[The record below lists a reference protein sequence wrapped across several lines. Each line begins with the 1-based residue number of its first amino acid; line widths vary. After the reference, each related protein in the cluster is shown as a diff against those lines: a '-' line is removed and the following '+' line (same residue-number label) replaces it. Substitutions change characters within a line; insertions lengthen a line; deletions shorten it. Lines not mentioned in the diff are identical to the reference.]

1 MIETSG
7 LTKYYGRTR
16 GIDGLDL
23 SVEAGEFF
31 GFIGPNGAGKSTTIR
46 TLLGLLRP
54 TRGSA
59 TVFGLDVTSRG
70 IDIRRR
76 LGYIPAEIG
85 FYGGMTGEA
94 ILRLASRMHGM
105 DPDRGREV
113 AGRLDLDLQRKAD
126 ELSTGNRKKL
136 AVVLALQHRP
146 ELVILDE
153 PSAGLDPLMQGVL
166 FDLLREE
173 HQRGATVFFSSHV
186 LDEVQRMCRRVAI
199 VRSGRIVEVAEIE
212 TLRQRH
218 LKRVRAVFPGE
229 PPARALA
236 IDGVANLSVDADS
249 ARFDFTGP
257 PRALLAML
265 ARRRVVDVTIEDPT
279 LDDVFLHYYGSDA
292 EDGAADAAEDPA

>member
-1 MIETSG
+1 MIETRG

-16 GIDGLDL
+16 GIDALDL
-23 SVEAGEFF
+23 SVKAGEFF

-70 IDIRRR
+70 TEIRRR
-76 LGYIPAEIG
+76 LGYIPAEVG
-85 FYGGMTGEA
+85 FYDGMTGEA
-94 ILRLASRMHGM
+94 MLRFAARMHRVE
-105 DPDRGREV
+105 PAWGREL
-113 AGRLDLDLQRKAD
+113 AARMDLDLQRKAD

-136 AVVLALQHRP
+136 AIVLALQHRP

-166 FDLLREE
+166 FDLLRQE
-173 HQRGATVFFSSHV
+173 HRRGATIFFSSHV

-199 VRSGRIVEVAEIE
+199 VRNGRIVEVAEIE

-218 LKRVRAVFPGE
+218 LKRVRAVFTGE
-229 PPARALA
+229 PPARTLA
-236 IDGVANLSVDADS
+236 IAGVTNLTVDDDS

-257 PRALLAML
+257 PRALLAAL
-265 ARRRVVDVTIEDPT
+265 ASHRIVDVTIEDPT
-279 LDDVFLHYYGSDA
+279 LDDVFLHYYGSDT
-292 EDGAADAAEDPA
+292 EDGDAEEDPS

>member
-1 MIETSG
+1 MIETAG
-7 LTKYYGRTR
+7 LTKYYGSTR

-23 SVEAGEFF
+23 NVEAGEFF

-59 TVFGLDVTSRG
+59 TVFGLDVTGRG
-70 IDIRRR
+70 TDIRRR
-76 LGYIPAEIG
+76 LGYIPAETG

-94 ILRLASRMHGM
+94 ILRLAGRMHGVE
-105 DPDRGREV
+105 PDRGREV
-113 AGRLDLDLQRKAD
+113 AGRLDLDLRRKAD

-136 AVVLALQHRP
+136 AIVLALQHRP

-173 HQRGATVFFSSHV
+173 HRRGATVFFSSHV
-186 LDEVQRMCRRVAI
+186 LDEVQRTCRRVAI
-199 VRSGRIVEVAEIE
+199 VRNGRIVEVAEIE

-218 LKRVRAVFPGE
+218 LKRVRAVFPNE
-229 PPARALA
+229 PPVQALA
-236 IDGVANLSVDADS
+236 IDGVANLDVDGDSV
-249 ARFDFTGP
+249 RFDFTGP
-257 PRALLAML
+257 PRALLTVL
-265 ARRRVVDVTIEDPT
+265 ASHRIVDVAIEDPT

-292 EDGAADAAEDPA
+292 EDGDATEDDA

>member
-1 MIETSG
+1 MIETRG

-16 GIDGLDL
+16 GIDALDL
-23 SVEAGEFF
+23 SVKAGEFF

-70 IDIRRR
+70 TEIRRR
-76 LGYIPAEIG
+76 LGYIPAEVG

-94 ILRLASRMHGM
+94 MLRFASRMHGVE
-105 DPDRGREV
+105 PAWGREL
-113 AGRLDLDLQRKAD
+113 AARMDLDLQRKAD

-136 AVVLALQHRP
+136 AIVLALQHRP
-146 ELVILDE
+146 ELVVLDE

-166 FDLLREE
+166 FDVLREE
-173 HQRGATVFFSSHV
+173 HRRGATIFFSSHV

-199 VRSGRIVEVAEIE
+199 VRNGRIVEVAEIE

-218 LKRVRAVFPGE
+218 LKRVRAVFPGD
-229 PPARALA
+229 PPAQALA
-236 IDGVANLSVDADS
+236 IEGVTNLAVEDDS

-257 PRALLAML
+257 PRALLALL
-265 ARRRVVDVTIEDPT
+265 AKRRVVDVTIEDPT
-279 LDDVFLHYYGSDA
+279 LDDVFLHYYGSDT
-292 EDGAADAAEDPA
+292 EDGDAEEAPS

>member
-1 MIETSG
+1 MIETRG

-70 IDIRRR
+70 VDIRRR

-85 FYGGMTGEA
+85 FYGGMTGGA
-94 ILRLASRMHGM
+94 ILRLTSRMHGV

-173 HQRGATVFFSSHV
+173 HRRGATVFFLLARAGRGAAHV
-186 LDEVQRMCRRVAI
+186 PARGDRPQRPHRRGGGDRDA
-199 VRSGRIVEVAEIE
+199 
-212 TLRQRH
+212 
-218 LKRVRAVFPGE
+218 
-229 PPARALA
+229 PPA
-236 IDGVANLSVDADS
+236 
-249 ARFDFTGP
+249 P
-257 PRALLAML
+257 PQAG
-265 ARRRVVDVTIEDPT
+265 ARRLPR
-279 LDDVFLHYYGSDA
+279 
-292 EDGAADAAEDPA
+292 

>member
-1 MIETSG
+1 MIETRG

-23 SVEAGEFF
+23 SVGAGEFF

-54 TRGSA
+54 TRGGA

-70 IDIRRR
+70 TEIRRR
-76 LGYIPAEIG
+76 LGYIPAEVG

-94 ILRLASRMHGM
+94 MLRFASRMHGVE
-105 DPDRGREV
+105 PAWGREV
-113 AGRLDLDLQRKAD
+113 AARMDLDLQRKAD

-136 AVVLALQHRP
+136 AIVLALQHRP
-146 ELVILDE
+146 ELVVLDE

-166 FDLLREE
+166 FDVLREE
-173 HQRGATVFFSSHV
+173 HRRGATIFFSSHV

-199 VRSGRIVEVAEIE
+199 VRNGRIVEVAEIE

-218 LKRVRAVFPGE
+218 LKRVRAVFPGD
-229 PPARALA
+229 PPAQALA
-236 IDGVANLSVDADS
+236 IEGVTNLVVEDDS

-257 PRALLAML
+257 PRALLALL
-265 ARRRVVDVTIEDPT
+265 AKRRVVDVTIEDPT
-279 LDDVFLHYYGSDA
+279 LDDVFLHYYGSDT
-292 EDGAADAAEDPA
+292 EDGDAEEAPS

>member
-1 MIETSG
+1 MIETRG
-7 LTKYYGRTR
+7 LTKYYGRKR

-23 SVEAGEFF
+23 SVGAGEFF

-70 IDIRRR
+70 TEIRRR
-76 LGYIPAEIG
+76 LGYIPAEVG

-94 ILRLASRMHGM
+94 MLRFASRMHGVE
-105 DPDRGREV
+105 PAWGREL
-113 AGRLDLDLQRKAD
+113 AARMDLDLQRKAD

-136 AVVLALQHRP
+136 AIVLALQHRP
-146 ELVILDE
+146 ELVVLDE

-166 FDLLREE
+166 FDVLREE
-173 HQRGATVFFSSHV
+173 HRRGATIFFSSHV

-199 VRSGRIVEVAEIE
+199 VRNGRIVEVAEIE

-218 LKRVRAVFPGE
+218 LKRVRAVFPGD
-229 PPARALA
+229 PPAQALA
-236 IDGVANLSVDADS
+236 IEGVTNLAVEDDS

-257 PRALLAML
+257 PRALLALL
-265 ARRRVVDVTIEDPT
+265 AKRRVVDVTIEDPT
-279 LDDVFLHYYGSDA
+279 LDDVFLHYYGSDT
-292 EDGAADAAEDPA
+292 EDGDAEEAPS

>member
-1 MIETSG
+1 MA
-7 LTKYYGRTR
+7 
-16 GIDGLDL
+16 
-23 SVEAGEFF
+23 AGEFF

-70 IDIRRR
+70 TEIRRR
-76 LGYIPAEIG
+76 LGYIPAEVG
-85 FYGGMTGEA
+85 FYDGMTGEA
-94 ILRLASRMHGM
+94 MLRFAARMHRVE
-105 DPDRGREV
+105 PAWGREL
-113 AGRLDLDLQRKAD
+113 AARMDLDLQRKAD

-136 AVVLALQHRP
+136 AIVLALQHRP
-146 ELVILDE
+146 ELVMLDE

-166 FDLLREE
+166 FDLLRQE
-173 HQRGATVFFSSHV
+173 HRRGATIFFSSHV

-199 VRSGRIVEVAEIE
+199 VRNGRIVEVAEIE

-229 PPARALA
+229 PPARTLA
-236 IDGVANLSVDADS
+236 IEGVTNLAVENDT

-257 PRALLAML
+257 PHRLLAAL
-265 ARRRVVDVTIEDPT
+265 ASHRIVDVTIEDPT
-279 LDDVFLHYYGSDA
+279 LDDVFLHYYGSDT
-292 EDGAADAAEDPA
+292 EDGDAEEDPS

>member
-1 MIETSG
+1 MIKTKE

-23 SVEAGEFF
+23 SVAAGEFF

-70 IDIRRR
+70 TEIRRR
-76 LGYIPAEIG
+76 LGYIPAEVG
-85 FYGGMTGEA
+85 FYDGMTGEA
-94 ILRLASRMHGM
+94 MLRFAARMHRVE
-105 DPDRGREV
+105 PAWGREL
-113 AGRLDLDLQRKAD
+113 AARMDLDLQRKAD

-136 AVVLALQHRP
+136 AIVLALQHRP

-166 FDLLREE
+166 FDLLRQE
-173 HQRGATVFFSSHV
+173 HRRGATVFFSSHV

-199 VRSGRIVEVAEIE
+199 VRNGRIVEVAEIE

-218 LKRVRAVFPGE
+218 LKRVRVVFPGE
-229 PPARALA
+229 PPARALTIEGVTNLA
-236 IDGVANLSVDADS
+236 VDDGS

-257 PRALLAML
+257 PQELLAAL
-265 ARRRVVDVTIEDPT
+265 ASHGIVDISIEDPT
-279 LDDVFLHYYGSDA
+279 LDDVFLHYYGSDT
-292 EDGAADAAEDPA
+292 EDGDAEEHPS

>member
-1 MIETSG
+1 MIETRG

-23 SVEAGEFF
+23 SVKAGEFF

-70 IDIRRR
+70 TEIRRR
-76 LGYIPAEIG
+76 LGYLPAGVG

-94 ILRLASRMHGM
+94 MLRFASRIHGV
-105 DPDRGREV
+105 DPAWGREV
-113 AGRLDLDLQRKAD
+113 AARMGLDLERKAD

-136 AVVLALQHRP
+136 GIVLALQHRP

-166 FDLLREE
+166 FDLLRQE
-173 HQRGATVFFSSHV
+173 HRRGATVFFSSHV
-186 LDEVQRMCRRVAI
+186 LDKVQRLCRRVAI
-199 VRSGRIVEVAEIE
+199 VRNGRIVEVAEIE

-229 PPARALA
+229 PPARTLA
-236 IDGVANLSVDADS
+236 IEGVTNLVVDDDS

-257 PRALLAML
+257 PRALLAIL
-265 ARRRVVDVTIEDPT
+265 ARWRVVDVTIEDPT
-279 LDDVFLHYYGSDA
+279 LDDVFLHYYGSDTEDGDA
-292 EDGAADAAEDPA
+292 EDDPS

>member
-1 MIETSG
+1 MIETRG
-7 LTKYYGRTR
+7 LTKYYGRKR

-23 SVEAGEFF
+23 SVGAGEFF

-70 IDIRRR
+70 TEIRRR

-94 ILRLASRMHGM
+94 MLRFASRMHGVE
-105 DPDRGREV
+105 PAWGREV
-113 AGRLDLDLQRKAD
+113 AARMDLDLQRKAD

-136 AVVLALQHRP
+136 AIVLALQHRP
-146 ELVILDE
+146 ELVVLDE

-166 FDLLREE
+166 FDVLREE
-173 HQRGATVFFSSHV
+173 HRRGATIFFSSHV

-199 VRSGRIVEVAEIE
+199 VRNGRIVEVAEIE

-218 LKRVRAVFPGE
+218 LKRVRAVFPGD
-229 PPARALA
+229 PPAQALA
-236 IDGVANLSVDADS
+236 IEGVTNLAVEDDS

-257 PRALLAML
+257 PRALLALL
-265 ARRRVVDVTIEDPT
+265 AKRRVVDVTIEDPT
-279 LDDVFLHYYGSDA
+279 LDDVFLHYYGSDT
-292 EDGAADAAEDPA
+292 EDGDAEEDPS

>member
-1 MIETSG
+1 MIETRG

-16 GIDGLDL
+16 GIDALDL

-54 TRGSA
+54 THGSA

-70 IDIRRR
+70 TEIRRR
-76 LGYIPAEIG
+76 LGYIPAEVG
-85 FYGGMTGEA
+85 FYSGMTGEA
-94 ILRLASRMHGM
+94 MLRFAARMHRVE
-105 DPDRGREV
+105 PAWGREL
-113 AGRLDLDLQRKAD
+113 AARMDLDLQRKAD

-136 AVVLALQHRP
+136 AIVLALQHRP

-166 FDLLREE
+166 FDLLRQE
-173 HQRGATVFFSSHV
+173 HRRGATIFFSSHV

-199 VRSGRIVEVAEIE
+199 VRNGRIVEVAEIE

-229 PPARALA
+229 PPARTLA
-236 IDGVANLSVDADS
+236 IEGVTNLTVDDDS

-257 PRALLAML
+257 PRALLAAL
-265 ARRRVVDVTIEDPT
+265 ASHRIVDVTIEDPT
-279 LDDVFLHYYGSDA
+279 LDDVFLHYYGSDT
-292 EDGAADAAEDPA
+292 EDGDAEEDPS

>member
-1 MIETSG
+1 MIETAG

-54 TRGSA
+54 TGGSA

-70 IDIRRR
+70 PDIRRR

-94 ILRLASRMHGM
+94 ILRLASRMHAV
-105 DPDRGREV
+105 DPERGREV
-113 AGRLDLDLQRKAD
+113 AGCLELDLQRKAD

-136 AVVLALQHRP
+136 AIVLALQHRP

-173 HQRGATVFFSSHV
+173 HRRGATVFFSSHV
-186 LDEVQRMCRRVAI
+186 LDEVQRTCRRVAI
-199 VRSGRIVEVAEIE
+199 VRNGRIVEVAEIE

-218 LKRVRAVFPGE
+218 LKRVRVVFPGE
-229 PPARALA
+229 PPAWALA
-236 IDGVANLSVDADS
+236 IEGVANLALDDDS

-257 PRALLAML
+257 PQTLLAAL
-265 ARRRVVDVTIEDPT
+265 AAHGIVDVTIEDPT
-279 LDDVFLHYYGSDA
+279 LDDVFLHYYGSDTDDGDA
-292 EDGAADAAEDPA
+292 EKDPS

>member
-1 MIETSG
+1 MIEASG

-94 ILRLASRMHGM
+94 ILRL
-105 DPDRGREV
+105 DRGREV

-173 HQRGATVFFSSHV
+173 HRRGATVFFSSHV

-279 LDDVFLHYYGSDA
+279 LDDVFLHYYGNDA

>member
-1 MIETSG
+1 MIETRG
-7 LTKYYGRTR
+7 LTKYYGRKR

-23 SVEAGEFF
+23 SVGAGEFF

-70 IDIRRR
+70 TEIRRR
-76 LGYIPAEIG
+76 LGYIPAEVG

-94 ILRLASRMHGM
+94 MLRFAARMHRVE
-105 DPDRGREV
+105 PAWGREL
-113 AGRLDLDLQRKAD
+113 AARMDLDLQRKAD

-136 AVVLALQHRP
+136 AIVLALQHRP
-146 ELVILDE
+146 ELVVLDE

-166 FDLLREE
+166 FDVLREE
-173 HQRGATVFFSSHV
+173 HRRGATIFFSSHV

-199 VRSGRIVEVAEIE
+199 VRNGRIVEVAEIE

-218 LKRVRAVFPGE
+218 LKRVRAVFPGD
-229 PPARALA
+229 PPAQALA
-236 IDGVANLSVDADS
+236 IEGVTNLAVEDDS

-257 PRALLAML
+257 PRALLALL
-265 ARRRVVDVTIEDPT
+265 AKRRVVDVTIEDPT
-279 LDDVFLHYYGSDA
+279 LDDVFLHYYGSDT
-292 EDGAADAAEDPA
+292 EDGDAEEAPS

>member
-1 MIETSG
+1 MIETRG
-7 LTKYYGRTR
+7 LTKYYGRAR

-23 SVEAGEFF
+23 SVGAGEFF

-70 IDIRRR
+70 TEIRRR
-76 LGYIPAEIG
+76 LGYIPAEVG
-85 FYGGMTGEA
+85 FYDGMTGEA
-94 ILRLASRMHGM
+94 MLRFASRMHGVE
-105 DPDRGREV
+105 PAWGREV
-113 AGRLDLDLQRKAD
+113 AARMDLDLQRKAD

-136 AVVLALQHRP
+136 AIVLALQHRP
-146 ELVILDE
+146 ELVVLDE

-166 FDLLREE
+166 FDVLREE
-173 HQRGATVFFSSHV
+173 HRRGATIFFSSHV

-199 VRSGRIVEVAEIE
+199 VRNGRIVEVAEIE

-218 LKRVRAVFPGE
+218 LKRVRAVFPGD
-229 PPARALA
+229 PPAQALA
-236 IDGVANLSVDADS
+236 IEGVTNLAVEDDS

-257 PRALLAML
+257 PRALLALL
-265 ARRRVVDVTIEDPT
+265 AKRRVVDVTIEDPT
-279 LDDVFLHYYGSDA
+279 LDDVFLHYYGSDT
-292 EDGAADAAEDPA
+292 EDGDAEEAPS

>member
-1 MIETSG
+1 MIETRG

-16 GIDGLDL
+16 GIDALDL
-23 SVEAGEFF
+23 SVKAGEFF

-54 TRGSA
+54 TRGGA

-70 IDIRRR
+70 TEIRRR
-76 LGYIPAEIG
+76 LGYIPAEVG

-94 ILRLASRMHGM
+94 MLRFASRMHGVE
-105 DPDRGREV
+105 PAWGREV
-113 AGRLDLDLQRKAD
+113 AARMDLDLQRKAD

-136 AVVLALQHRP
+136 AIVLALQHRP

-173 HQRGATVFFSSHV
+173 HGRGATVFFSSHV

-199 VRSGRIVEVAEIE
+199 VRNGRIVEVAEIE

-218 LKRVRAVFPGE
+218 LKRVRAVFPGD
-229 PPARALA
+229 PPAQALA
-236 IDGVANLSVDADS
+236 IEGVTNLAVEDDS

-257 PRALLAML
+257 PRALLALL
-265 ARRRVVDVTIEDPT
+265 AKRRVVDVTIEDPT
-279 LDDVFLHYYGSDA
+279 LDDVFLHYYGSDT
-292 EDGAADAAEDPA
+292 EDGDAEEAPS